1 MAKEVFEN
9 QDLVRLI
16 YSFGFPEHRLHT
28 KKVCNQLLNRHY
40 HRTDRSLAKDLLS
53 PLPNMMKHHKEWKLY
68 VGFFIYRRCR
78 CCSRHSH
85 RKPNISLE
93 EGTIVFDWG
102 NHTMVPEAMDRND
115 CDCECRHR
123 CRRIMYTLAYIED
136 D

>member
-1 MAKEVFEN
+1 MAKEVFDY

-28 KKVCNQLLNRHY
+28 KKVCNQLLYHHY
-40 HRTDRSLAKDLLS
+40 RRTDKPLAKDLLS
-53 PLPNMMKHHKEWKLY
+53 PVPNLMKHHRDWNLY
-68 VGFFIYRRCR
+68 VDFFVYKRCM

-85 RKPNISLE
+85 RKPSISLE

-102 NHTMVPEAMDRND
+102 NETMVPEAMDRND
-115 CDCECRHR
+115 CDCECRHN
-123 CRRIMYTLAYIED
+123 CRRIINRLAYID